1 MVHNNL
7 IKSCLV
13 AVTVFGAVTI
23 NKPAISKPN
32 QISDQK
38 AITEFRKKAQKIN
51 TFLSNRPIFLDNQYF
66 SDSPT
71 GVTYHHY
78 RFILNNISINV
89 EKTNSLT
96 TPLIGYMYVN
106 YQLEDN
112 NRCGNLNGYGY
123 STREKAIAHRTDCF
137 FPWML
142 TETEPVGEHK
152 VEIRFAYQE
161 GKWLF
166 KDVWWPFANKSDQL
180 LMAAFGK
187 PSKVWIRMKE
197 DNRAWENLIK

>member
-1 MVHNNL
+1 MVHN
-7 IKSCLV
+7 IIQTCLV
-13 AVTVFGAVTI
+13 AVTVFGVVTI

-32 QISDQK
+32 QSSDQK
-38 AITEFRKKAQKIN
+38 AITEFRKKTQKIN
-51 TFLSNRPIFLDNQYF
+51 TFLSNRPIFLSNADF
-66 SDSPT
+66 PDSPT
-71 GVTYHHY
+71 GRTYNHN

-112 NRCGNLNGYGY
+112 NHCGDLNGYGY

-137 FPWML
+137 FPWIL
-142 TETEPVGEHK
+142 TGTEPRGEEK
-152 VEIRFAYQE
+152 VEIIFAYQE

-166 KDVWWPFANKSDQL
+166 KDVWWPFAHKSDTL
-180 LMAAFGK
+180 LMTAFGK
-187 PSKVWIRMKE
+187 PSGAWIKMKE
-197 DNRAWENLIK
+197 DNRAWENVIK